1 MELTTVLFALL
12 GLSLLGA
19 GGDLLVRGAVGI
31 AEVLKVSPLFTGLV
45 LVGFGTSMPELV
57 TSLTAALQGSP
68 GIAIGNVVGSNI
80 ANSLLILGVTA
91 LIVPIPADPQSFRRD
106 APMLAVATVVC
117 LVAVETGQ
125 IGRIS
130 GTFFLVLLGGYLA
143 HTYRTENQRPDASAL
158 IHQQQ
163 GTLLRSAARR
173 GGLSVLLAAAGLVG
187 IIGGARLLVS
197 SSIEIAGALG
207 IPDSVIG
214 LTVVAVGTSLPE
226 LATSVVAAI
235 KRQTD
240 IALGNII
247 GSNIFNILGILGVT
261 VLVKP
266 ISIPQGVVVFDAWV
280 LLGVTG
286 LLLYY
291 ALTEACLSRSEG
303 AVFLVLY
310 ATYVGLLAVGAWPA
324 A

>member
-106 APMLAVATVVC
+106 APMLALATVVC
-117 LVAVETGQ
+117 LVVVETGQ

-130 GTFFLVLLGGYLA
+130 GTLFLVLLGAYLA
-143 HTYRTENQRPDASAL
+143 YTYRAENRRPDASAL

-310 ATYVGLLAVGAWPA
+310 ATYVGLLALGAWPA

>member
-12 GLSLLGA
+12 GLCMLGA

-117 LVAVETGQ
+117 LVVVETGQ

-130 GTFFLVLLGGYLA
+130 GTLFLVLLGAYLA
-143 HTYRTENQRPDASAL
+143 YTYRAENRRPDASAL

-310 ATYVGLLAVGAWPA
+310 VTYVGLLALGAWPA

>member
-106 APMLAVATVVC
+106 APMLALATVVC
-117 LVAVETGQ
+117 LVVVETGQ

-130 GTFFLVLLGGYLA
+130 GTLFLVLLGAYLA
-143 HTYRTENQRPDASAL
+143 YTYRAENRRPDASAL

-197 SSIEIAGALG
+197 ASIEIAGALG

-291 ALTEACLSRSEG
+291 ALTEACISRSEG